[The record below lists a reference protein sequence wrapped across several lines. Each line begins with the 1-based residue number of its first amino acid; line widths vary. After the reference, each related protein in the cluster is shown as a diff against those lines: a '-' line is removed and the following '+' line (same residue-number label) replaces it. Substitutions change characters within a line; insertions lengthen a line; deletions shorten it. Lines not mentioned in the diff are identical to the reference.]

1 MGEKLIIAY
10 TSRNWSEIKIKMGGT
25 SRPSDP
31 VAFKIFAGEQFR
43 SFSPGNNRKS
53 VIKWNLIMTG
63 DAEFVP
69 GDPRWHNF
77 LLGISP
83 LGFIFTGVEASG
95 ALSRDVP
102 KHLHIAFSITRQ
114 TKIDLMFLFLVLLL
128 RIINMT
134 RANYALTMFIREKS
148 KVSYRDRRYEFMR
161 V

>member
-1 MGEKLIIAY
+1 MEF
-10 TSRNWSEIKIKMGGT
+10 E
-25 SRPSDP
+25 
-31 VAFKIFAGEQFR
+31 
-43 SFSPGNNRKS
+43 
-53 VIKWNLIMTG
+53 WN
-63 DAEFVP
+63 
-69 GDPRWHNF
+69 PRWHNF

-148 KVSYRDRRYEFMR
+148 KVSNRDRQYEFVR